1 MAHPLKRP
9 PSYADAQRPPSPPAG
24 QPSESSSSAAGDDK
38 GGDEKGSD
46 SGEDT
51 DEFAVVAAT
60 RHVPP
65 SRDDDCECTLCGDP
79 ILVGELRYRDCNQH
93 HDCQLANKAK
103 DRLMKSNSKA
113 IMGCDSRRYGV
124 QWAQSPKY
132 VNPKQSKAK
141 QSKAKQRKAKQS
153 EAKQSKVKQSKGRQS
168 NARQN

>member
-132 VNPKQSKAK
+132 VNPTQSKAK
-141 QSKAKQRKAKQS
+141 QSKAKQSKAT
-153 EAKQSKVKQSKGRQS
+153 
-168 NARQN
+168 